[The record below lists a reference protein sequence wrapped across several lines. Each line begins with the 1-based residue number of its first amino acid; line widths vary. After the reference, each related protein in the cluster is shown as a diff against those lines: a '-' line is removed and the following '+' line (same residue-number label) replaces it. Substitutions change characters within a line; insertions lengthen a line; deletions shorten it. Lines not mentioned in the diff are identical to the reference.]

1 MSKTKPQTAN
11 QWDDI
16 ATQIQQLEQ
25 DLQEIKQRLELVRQS
40 QIDRTVF
47 EIQQDKLKADLGK
60 TQNSQD
66 QADLKAQIAQIQT
79 QIEIAEVEI
88 ESRLVS
94 WQSFREPFWQIVR
107 FGGLGILL
115 GVLIKSCA
123 G

>member
-25 DLQEIKQRLELVRQS
+25 DLQEIKQRLELVRQA

>member
-1 MSKTKPQTAN
+1 MTKPQIAN

-25 DLQEIKQRLELVRQS
+25 DLQEIKQRLELVRQA

-47 EIQQDKLKADLGK
+47 DIQQDKLKADLGK